1 MRKTEIC
8 VIGGGASGM
17 AAAVTSARII
27 GGENVCILEKLD
39 EPGHKILATGNGRC
53 NLTNTACSQAEEIRQ
68 FFRELGVFTREEE
81 DGRVYPWCGDAK
93 AVQQALVQ
101 ELKRLHVQIIC
112 GAEVTKAEAQEGK
125 FLVSYRGGK
134 ISSRQLLLA
143 CGGKAGPKM
152 GTTGDGAKLAR
163 RLSLD
168 VTPLA
173 PALTAMEVYED
184 VRKLKGVRAKA
195 VVTLQY
201 QGKKIAEEEGEVQF
215 TAYGI
220 SGICVFN
227 LSRKMVLP
235 PGKKLQGGFDDY
247 TVEIDLA
254 GKLPV
259 RSSDFQN
266 LKKDSLLPLASIVR
280 LPLAE
285 EIYRQAEGNPERC
298 AHLLRHF
305 TLHPK
310 GLKGWDMAQV
320 TRGGIVMSELNPATM
335 EAFAVPGL
343 YAAGEIQD
351 WDGPCGGFNLQHA
364 WESGILAGRSMAERA
379 LQKAGKQSLSQTKVK
394 QKGGKA

>member
-1 MRKTEIC
+1 
-8 VIGGGASGM
+8 M
-17 AAAVTSARII
+17 AAAVTAARII
-27 GGENVCILEKLD
+27 GGEHVIVLEKLD

-53 NLTNTACSQAEEIRQ
+53 NLTNTSCSHAEETRQ

-81 DGRVYPWCGDAK
+81 DGRVYPWCGDAR
-93 AVQQALVQ
+93 AVQQALLQ
-101 ELKRLHVQIIC
+101 ELKRLHVQLIC
-112 GAEVTKAEAQEGK
+112 GAEVTKAEAQGDS
-125 FLVSYRGGK
+125 FIVSFRGGR
-134 ISSRQLLLA
+134 ISARQLLLS

-152 GTTGDGAKLAR
+152 GTTGDGARLAR

-201 QGKKIAEEEGEVQF
+201 QGEKIAEENGEVQF

-227 LSRKMVLP
+227 LSRKMLLP

-254 GKLPV
+254 GDLLIGNG
-259 RSSDFQN
+259 DFQQM
-266 LKKDSLLPLASIVR
+266 KKDSLLPLASIVR
-280 LPLAE
+280 QPLAE

-320 TRGGIVMSELNPATM
+320 TRGGIRLSELDPHTM
-335 EAFAVPGL
+335 EAVSVPGL

-351 WDGPCGGFNLQHA
+351 WDGPCSGFNLQHA
-364 WESGILAGRSMAERA
+364 WETGILAGRAMAEKA
-379 LQKAGKQSLSQTKVK
+379 LQKSGKKTISQTKNK
-394 QKGGKA
+394 

>member
-1 MRKTEIC
+1 
-8 VIGGGASGM
+8 
-17 AAAVTSARII
+17 AVTCARLI
-27 GGENVCILEKLD
+27 GGEHVCLLEKLD

-53 NLTNTACSQAEEIRQ
+53 NMTNTACSHADETRQ
-68 FFRELGVFTREEE
+68 FFRGLGVFSREEE
-81 DGRVYPWCGDAK
+81 DGRVYPWCGDAR
-93 AVQQALVQ
+93 AVQQALIQ
-101 ELKRLHVQIIC
+101 ELKRLKVLIIC
-112 GAEVTKAEAQEGK
+112 GAEVTKAEAQEDS

-134 ISSRQLLLA
+134 ISARQLLLA

-195 VVTLQY
+195 SVKLQY
-201 QGKKIAEEEGEVQF
+201 QGKTVAEENGEVQF

-247 TVEIDLA
+247 SVEIDLA
-254 GKLPV
+254 GNLPV

-266 LKKDSLLPLASIVR
+266 MKEGSLLPLASIVR
-280 LPLAE
+280 QPLAE
-285 EIYRQAEGNPERC
+285 EIYRQAEGKPDQC
-298 AHLLRHF
+298 AYLLRHF

-320 TRGGIVMSELNPATM
+320 TRGGIRMSELDSATM
-335 EAFAVPGL
+335 EALSLPGL

-364 WESGILAGRSMAERA
+364 WETGILAGRAMAEKY
-379 LQKAGKQSLSQTKVK
+379 LHQSGDKSASQTKTG
-394 QKGGKA
+394 QKGRKA

>member
-8 VIGGGASGM
+8 IIGGGASGM
-17 AAAVTSARII
+17 AAAVTAARII
-27 GGENVCILEKLD
+27 GGEHVIVLEKLD

-53 NLTNTACSQAEEIRQ
+53 NLTNTSCSHAEETRQ

-81 DGRVYPWCGDAK
+81 DGRVYPWCGDAR
-93 AVQQALVQ
+93 AVQQALLQ
-101 ELKRLHVQIIC
+101 ELKRLHVQLIC
-112 GAEVTKAEAQEGK
+112 GAEVTKAEAQGDS
-125 FLVSYRGGK
+125 FIVSFRGGR
-134 ISSRQLLLA
+134 ISARQLLLS

-152 GTTGDGAKLAR
+152 GTTGDGARLAR

-201 QGKKIAEEEGEVQF
+201 QGEKIAEENGEVQF

-227 LSRKMVLP
+227 LSRKMLLP

-254 GKLPV
+254 GDLLIGNG
-259 RSSDFQN
+259 DFQQM
-266 LKKDSLLPLASIVR
+266 KKDSLLPLASIVR
-280 LPLAE
+280 QPLAE

-320 TRGGIVMSELNPATM
+320 TRGGIRLSELDPHTM
-335 EAFAVPGL
+335 EAVSVPGL

-364 WESGILAGRSMAERA
+364 WETGILAGRAMAEKA
-379 LQKAGKQSLSQTKVK
+379 LQKSGKKTISQTKNK
-394 QKGGKA
+394 

>member
-8 VIGGGASGM
+8 IIGGGASGM

-27 GGENVCILEKLD
+27 GGENICVLEKLD

-53 NLTNTACSQAEEIRQ
+53 NLTNTACSHADETRQ
-68 FFRELGVFTREEE
+68 FFRELGVFSREEE
-81 DGRVYPWCGDAK
+81 DGRVYPWCGDAR
-93 AVQQALVQ
+93 AVQQALIQ
-101 ELKRLHVQIIC
+101 ELKRLNVQVIC
-112 GAEVTKAEAQEGK
+112 GAEVTKAEAQEDR
-125 FLVSYRGGK
+125 FLVSYQGGK
-134 ISSRQLLLA
+134 ISARQLLLA

-163 RLSLD
+163 RLTLD

-184 VRKLKGVRAKA
+184 VRKLKGVRARA
-195 VVTLQY
+195 AVTLFY
-201 QGKKIAEEEGEVQF
+201 QGKKIAEEDGEVQF

-227 LSRKMVLP
+227 LSRKMLLP
-235 PGKKLQGGFDDY
+235 PGKKLRGGFDDY
-247 TVEIDLA
+247 LVEIDLA
-254 GKLPV
+254 GNLPF
-259 RSSDFQN
+259 RNSDFQHME
-266 LKKDSLLPLASIVR
+266 KDSLLPLSSVVR
-280 LPLAE
+280 KPLAE
-285 EIYRQAEGNPERC
+285 EIYRQAEGNPDRC

-320 TRGGIVMSELNPATM
+320 TRGGIVMSALNPATM
-335 EAFAVPGL
+335 EAFSVPGL
-343 YAAGEIQD
+343 YASGEIQD

-364 WESGILAGRSMAERA
+364 WETGILAGRAMAEKF
-379 LQKAGKQSLSQTKVK
+379 LQKSEGASDVQIKAE
-394 QKGGKA
+394 QKGRKA